1 MTERERFIKALK
13 REPLQGHVPTFEL
26 VYFLTMEKFGKV
38 HPCHRSYHQW
48 NQMSAAEKNAHL
60 RDMAQLHVDIAR
72 TYHHSAI
79 LVHKT
84 PNDDDALLRQLEI
97 NREIS
102 GDEFFIMVLG
112 DPTHAIPDG
121 NSMMDFSIRIYEDM
135 DSLIDISN
143 RRTDECLEFAAKMKA
158 RGNIADGFA
167 LCSDYCFNVN
177 PFFTPDQFAEFVAPY
192 LKQTI
197 DEYRKLGFWTI
208 KHTDGNIN
216 PILDQIVNA
225 GPDAL
230 HSIDPQGYM
239 NLADVRAKYSDRICT
254 IGNVNCGL
262 LQTGTQEEADADVRR
277 CLHEGMDDGKNGFV
291 FSTSNCVYTG
301 LDLARYERMVEIWQ
315 NEGIYEKRPALAK

>member
-97 NREIS
+97 IREIS

-177 PFFTPDQFAEFVAPY
+177 PFYTPEVFAELIAPD
-192 LKQTI
+192 LKKVI
-197 DEYRKLGFWTI
+197 DGYRELGYYSI
-208 KHTDGNIN
+208 KHTDGNIM
-216 PILDQIVNA
+216 PIVDQMVA
-225 GPDAL
+225 CGPDAI
-230 HSIDPQGYM
+230 HSLDPQGGVS
-239 NLADVRAKYSDRICT
+239 LAEVKRLYGDKVAL

-262 LQTGTQEEADADVRR
+262 LQTGTDEECIADVRR
-277 CLHEGMDDGKNGFV
+277 ALNEGMEGWGYIFA
-291 FSTSNCVYTG
+291 TSNCAYTG
-301 LDLARYERMVEIWQ
+301 MPLERYEMMNKIWWE
-315 NEGIYEKRPALAK
+315 EGIYPENH